1 MEKKFEKLSLAEI
14 GIISFIGL
22 ILLISLGASWYK
34 NAQSETSDTKTVQ
47 QVPNQKK
54 TVDTVFQD
62 AENAVIVL
70 EGTHT
75 EEKLAEAQSAVNKV
89 TDATKKAALQKRID
103 QVQELVGQQTDAQT
117 QAKLK
122 AELVRA
128 EAAKKVADEK
138 KVSETGTSQSTD
150 LAEASETSQESYVVP
165 NKNIYGNQSVS
176 STSQYTSSVAST
188 STSTSVPPTSEGAP
202 VVETPTVSETPA
214 ETTDSTTSLV
224 ESVETVPTADES
236 SPDNP

>member
-14 GIISFIGL
+14 GIISFMGL

-54 TVDTVFQD
+54 TVDTLFQD

-103 QVQELVGQQTDAQT
+103 QVKELVGQQTDAQT

-128 EAAKKVADEK
+128 EAAKKVA
-138 KVSETGTSQSTD
+138 ETGTSQSTD

>member
-14 GIISFIGL
+14 GIISFMGL

-54 TVDTVFQD
+54 TVDTLFQD

-103 QVQELVGQQTDAQT
+103 QVKELVGQQIDAQT

-128 EAAKKVADEK
+128 EAAQKVADEK

-165 NKNIYGNQSVS
+165 NQNIYGNQGVS

-188 STSTSVPPTSEGAP
+188 STSVPPTSEGAP
-202 VVETPTVSETPA
+202 MVETPTVSETPA

>member
-14 GIISFIGL
+14 GIISFMGL

-54 TVDTVFQD
+54 TVDTLFQD

-103 QVQELVGQQTDAQT
+103 QVKELVGQQIDAQT

-128 EAAKKVADEK
+128 EAAQKVSDEK

-165 NKNIYGNQSVS
+165 NQNIYGNQSVS
-176 STSQYTSSVAST
+176 STSQYTSSVA

>member
-14 GIISFIGL
+14 GIISFMGL

-34 NAQSETSDTKTVQ
+34 NAQNETSDTKTVQ

-54 TVDTVFQD
+54 TVDTLFQD

-103 QVQELVGQQTDAQT
+103 QVKELVGQQTDAQT

-128 EAAKKVADEK
+128 EAAQKVADEK

-165 NKNIYGNQSVS
+165 NQNIYGNQSVS

-188 STSTSVPPTSEGAP
+188 STSVPPTSEGAP
-202 VVETPTVSETPA
+202 MVETPTVSETPA

>member
-14 GIISFIGL
+14 GIISFMGL

-34 NAQSETSDTKTVQ
+34 NAQNETSDTKTVQ

-54 TVDTVFQD
+54 TVDTLFQD

-103 QVQELVGQQTDAQT
+103 QVKELVGQQIDAQT

-128 EAAKKVADEK
+128 EAAQKVADEK

-165 NKNIYGNQSVS
+165 NQNIYGNQSVS

-188 STSTSVPPTSEGAP
+188 STSVPPTSEGAP
-202 VVETPTVSETPA
+202 MVETPTVSETPA

>member
-14 GIISFIGL
+14 GIISFMGL

-54 TVDTVFQD
+54 TVDTLFQD

-103 QVQELVGQQTDAQT
+103 QVKELVGQQTDAQT

-128 EAAKKVADEK
+128 EAAQKVADEK
-138 KVSETGTSQSTD
+138 KVSEIGTSQSTD

-165 NKNIYGNQSVS
+165 NQNIYGNQSVS
-176 STSQYTSSVAST
+176 STSQYTSSVA

>member
-14 GIISFIGL
+14 GIISFMGL

-54 TVDTVFQD
+54 TVDTLFQD

-103 QVQELVGQQTDAQT
+103 QVKELVGQQIDAQT

-128 EAAKKVADEK
+128 EAAQKVADEK

-165 NKNIYGNQSVS
+165 NQNIYGNQSVS

-188 STSTSVPPTSEGAP
+188 STSVPPTSEGAP
-202 VVETPTVSETPA
+202 MVETPTVSETPA

>member
-14 GIISFIGL
+14 GIISFMGL

-47 QVPNQKK
+47 QVSNQKK
-54 TVDTVFQD
+54 TVDTLFQD

-103 QVQELVGQQTDAQT
+103 QVKKLVGQQTDAQT

-128 EAAKKVADEK
+128 EAAQKVADEK

-165 NKNIYGNQSVS
+165 NQNIYGNQSVS

-202 VVETPTVSETPA
+202 VVETPTVSEAPA

>member
-14 GIISFIGL
+14 GIISFMGL

-47 QVPNQKK
+47 QVSNQKK
-54 TVDTVFQD
+54 TVDTLFQD

-103 QVQELVGQQTDAQT
+103 QVKEL
-117 QAKLK
+117 
-122 AELVRA
+122 
-128 EAAKKVADEK
+128 
-138 KVSETGTSQSTD
+138 
-150 LAEASETSQESYVVP
+150 AS
-165 NKNIYGNQSVS
+165 G
-176 STSQYTSSVAST
+176 
-188 STSTSVPPTSEGAP
+188 
-202 VVETPTVSETPA
+202 
-214 ETTDSTTSLV
+214 
-224 ESVETVPTADES
+224 TADRCS
-236 SPDNP
+236 NTG

>member
-1 MEKKFEKLSLAEI
+1 MLKAKQVIQRQYSKCPIRKKR
-14 GIISFIGL
+14 L
-22 ILLISLGASWYK
+22 IHY
-34 NAQSETSDTKTVQ
+34 
-47 QVPNQKK
+47 
-54 TVDTVFQD
+54 FQD

-103 QVQELVGQQTDAQT
+103 QVKELVGQQTDAQT

-128 EAAKKVADEK
+128 EAAQKVADEK

-165 NKNIYGNQSVS
+165 NQNIYGNQSVS

-188 STSTSVPPTSEGAP
+188 STSTSSA
-202 VVETPTVSETPA
+202 S
-214 ETTDSTTSLV
+214 D
-224 ESVETVPTADES
+224 
-236 SPDNP
+236 

>member
-14 GIISFIGL
+14 GIISFMGL

-54 TVDTVFQD
+54 TVDTLFQD

-103 QVQELVGQQTDAQT
+103 QVKELVGQQTDAQT

-122 AELVRA
+122 AELARA
-128 EAAKKVADEK
+128 EAAQKVADEK
-138 KVSETGTSQSTD
+138 KVSEIGTSQSTD

-165 NKNIYGNQSVS
+165 NQNIYGNQSVS
-176 STSQYTSSVAST
+176 STSQYTSSVA

>member
-14 GIISFIGL
+14 GIISFMGL

-54 TVDTVFQD
+54 TVDTLFQD

-103 QVQELVGQQTDAQT
+103 QVKELVGQQTDAQT

-128 EAAKKVADEK
+128 EAAQ

-165 NKNIYGNQSVS
+165 NQNIYGNQSVS

-202 VVETPTVSETPA
+202 VVETSTVSETPA